1 MFLASAQEH
10 NKNSTLC
17 VLFSVATTVYSC
29 ASTRII
35 WIELYFHSS
44 VLQPFL
50 KKKTQVIFIT
60 LCMYDELFFTKE
72 ITNLEVWAQQ
82 LYRKLLYLNRNMR
95 LLSLDRRSSAF
106 AFPRRRDLF
115 SFGAK
120 NPTIIWLVGR
130 IINRKILCLQRL
142 YMTLCK
148 FIEVKL
154 KFKSLETVKLSFIIL
169 G

>member
-17 VLFSVATTVYSC
+17 VLFSVATIVYSC

-82 LYRKLLYLNRNMR
+82 LFRKLNRNMR
-95 LLSLDRRSSAF
+95 LLSLDRQLLLFLDGETYFRSA
-106 AFPRRRDLF
+106 
-115 SFGAK
+115 
-120 NPTIIWLVGR
+120 
-130 IINRKILCLQRL
+130 RKILLL
-142 YMTLCK
+142 FDWLAELL
-148 FIEVKL
+148 IG
-154 KFKSLETVKLSFIIL
+154 KSFVYNGSIWHCVNLS
-169 G
+169 

>member
-17 VLFSVATTVYSC
+17 VLFSVATIVYLC

-82 LYRKLLYLNRNMR
+82 LFRKLNRNMR
-95 LLSLDRRSSAF
+95 LLSLDRQLLLFLDGETYFRSA
-106 AFPRRRDLF
+106 
-115 SFGAK
+115 
-120 NPTIIWLVGR
+120 
-130 IINRKILCLQRL
+130 RKILLLFDWLAELLIGKSFVYNGSIWHCVNLS
-142 YMTLCK
+142 
-148 FIEVKL
+148 KL
-154 KFKSLETVKLSFIIL
+154 N
-169 G
+169 